1 MNQSRKK
8 NLKSMANVAINNHK
22 HLYDETI
29 SETSVME
36 LALRQ
41 YIKQQEKQ
49 YKKIYA

>member
-1 MNQSRKK
+1 
-8 NLKSMANVAINNHK
+8 MANVAIDNHK
-22 HLYDETI
+22 HLYGETL

-49 YKKIYA
+49 IKKVYA